1 MPVAMAAIEAT
12 SLRKCQHVENRG
24 IEGWEK
30 PYITP
35 LNYQTH
41 PGINNIW
48 TFEINVPRTYVT
60 VTSSIT

>member
-30 PYITP
+30 PQSLHYTTKLP
-35 LNYQTH
+35 NPPWDQ
-41 PGINNIW
+41 
-48 TFEINVPRTYVT
+48 
-60 VTSSIT
+60 